1 MDEEAEPL
9 VDLLQDARA
18 DLELLRRQALGEA
31 GEPDLRIRHRQ
42 FADLADM
49 AAVDLHR
56 QRLGLEPVPA
66 AGLAR
71 RRPLVTLQLL
81 AQPGAVGLAPA
92 PFRSEENT
100 SELQS

>member
-49 AAVDLHR
+49 AAVALPR

-66 AGLAR
+66 AGLP
-71 RRPLVTLQLL
+71 RRPPLETLPLL
-81 AQPGAVGLAPA
+81 AHPGPVGLATP
-92 PFRSEENT
+92 PFAEGGDALHT
-100 SELQS
+100 